1 MTRKFDPKVMQFRT
15 GVTFPEGDNGSTMCY
30 VTEVEVPL
38 TGEIKS
44 IAFDGQRWFV
54 QRKKNGW
61 FKYVDEIHVP
71 QEVKDR
77 IAAFQRAAKS

>member
-1 MTRKFDPKVMQFRT
+1 MVRKVDLSITKTRV

-44 IAFDGQRWFV
+44 IAFDGYRWFV